1 LALQSLFIQ
10 KYLIYIVMVGFICRR
25 NLSTRRKQPSCRRS
39 LTNLITQCC
48 TEYTSPRSDCCLL
61 TCHYCEHAPYLMY
74 MYQPCFFCLMFN
86 VWEEHLLIKSVFSNV
101 VDVKNIN
108 LNSSNC
114 FQYNFLSISIYDCWL
129 YNIFWKFT
137 HSFVLS
143 INYTRIEKSR
153 YMLCKT

>member
-1 LALQSLFIQ
+1 MRYFCIGS
-10 KYLIYIVMVGFICRR
+10 KHHNSHKTKVNECRMLIEWY
-25 NLSTRRKQPSCRRS
+25 
-39 LTNLITQCC
+39 
-48 TEYTSPRSDCCLL
+48 CCLL

-129 YNIFWKFT
+129 STMFFFKISTIFLKSDWLFMFCKACSEIFLFWYNLCSERTSAWTF
-137 HSFVLS
+137 
-143 INYTRIEKSR
+143 RI
-153 YMLCKT
+153 YY